1 MLSNEAQWVKVN
13 SFIAIDMQTIELV
26 IVFELFPQG
35 EHIFLTELIVA
46 NVKMNQTLKAKSLS
60 QFSTEI
66 SLFATT

>member
-35 EHIFLTELIVA
+35 EHILLTELIVA

-60 QFSTEI
+60 QFSTKI